1 MSARLMAGAGMDA
14 AAAFSF
20 PVSFV
25 IIDGSEQGGAHI
37 HEIDLGAFACGSNLF
52 SGENVA
58 LRFLVKGEG
67 KCFAFH
73 GRESKVFTRGWWRAA
88 RCPGG

>member
-1 MSARLMAGAGMDA
+1 MDI

-20 PVSFV
+20 RVSFV
-25 IIDGSEQGGAHI
+25 IIDGSEQGGVHI

-58 LRFLVKGEG
+58 LRFFGKGRRKMFCLSGPEIEGVYSWLVEG
-67 KCFAFH
+67 
-73 GRESKVFTRGWWRAA
+73 RLVPR
-88 RCPGG
+88 